1 MLYCCPIDFA
11 TPEMDEALH
20 LRFKVLR
27 KPLQLDYYEED
38 ILQEWNS
45 FHLGAFNGKD
55 HLVGVLV
62 LKILTDKT
70 LKMRQVA
77 IDDAFQNKGY
87 GRALVN
93 YSENYAINHGFN
105 RLELHARIEAVPFYK
120 KLGYISEGDIFREVG
135 IDHLFMYKDL

>member
-20 LRFKVLR
+20 LRYKVLR
-27 KPLQLDYYEED
+27 KPLQLDYFEED

-45 FHLGAFNGKD
+45 IHLGAFNEND
-55 HLVGVLV
+55 QLAGVLV
-62 LKILTDKT
+62 LKMLTDKT

-77 IDDAFQNKGY
+77 IDDTCQNKGY
-87 GRALVN
+87 GKALVR
-93 YSENYAINHGFN
+93 YSESYAIKHGFN
-105 RLELHARIEAVPFYK
+105 RLELHARMAAVPFYE
-120 KLGYISEGDIFREVG
+120 KLGYISVGDIFREVG